1 MSIEKRL
8 KALYN
13 YISRGDGMDKA
24 MVLEYIAQADEMDI
38 HELMDAV
45 LDRYHVIYPEWEINT
60 FVLPRSLGEERTKRF
75 EKIVSFMKRHGGV

>member
-1 MSIEKRL
+1 
-8 KALYN
+8 
-13 YISRGDGMDKA
+13 MDKA

-60 FVLPRSLGEERTKRF
+60 FVLPRPLGAERIKRF
-75 EKIVSFMKRHGGV
+75 EEIVSFVKRYGGV